1 MANFKID
8 GVDYDT
14 EKLDTKQK
22 RVIALYQQS
31 VKDEAEAVAKLELAR
46 AARVEIGKKLK
57 ELVIDVDSKK

>member
-14 EKLDTKQK
+14 EKLDTKQ

-31 VKDEAEAVAKLELAR
+31 VKDEAEALQNSSFR
-46 AARVEIGKKLK
+46 AAGLK
-57 ELVIDVDSKK
+57 

>member
-22 RVIALYQQS
+22 RVIALYQQLS
-31 VKDEAEAVAKLELAR
+31 EYR
-46 AARVEIGKKLK
+46 F
-57 ELVIDVDSKK
+57 VINGSALLYSITISDDVP